1 MTAVT
6 TNPEAVSSLM
16 SGFRQ
21 GDSAAAGQLVELLY
35 PELRRLTLERMRR
48 ERSDHTWRPTEL
60 VNELY
65 LELLRIRAFPGGTA
79 PESGQDEFLAFAV
92 FLMKRILIHH
102 ARPLSRR
109 VEKVEAGDPLERI
122 GSAACAME
130 SLAEIDSLMNRL
142 AEVDPKLRLVVELKV
157 FGGMTG
163 AEIAERLECGT
174 ATVTRY
180 WSFAQQWLKREMS

>member
-1 MTAVT
+1 MAVGT

-16 SGFRQ
+16 ARFRQ
-21 GDSAAAGQLVELLY
+21 GDPSAAGQLVEKLY
-35 PELRRLTLERMRR
+35 PELRRLAVQRMRR

-65 LELLRIRAFPGGTA
+65 LELLKIRAFPGSEAT
-79 PESGQDEFLAFAV
+79 ESGREAFLGFAV

-102 ARPLSRR
+102 ARPLARR
-109 VEKVEAGDPLERI
+109 VEMVDIEDAREIAGARA
-122 GSAACAME
+122 SAME

-142 AEVDPKLRLVVELKV
+142 AAVDPKLRLVVELKV

-163 AEIAERLECGT
+163 AEIAEQLECGT
-174 ATVTRY
+174 ATVARC
-180 WSFAQQWLKREMS
+180 WSFAQQWLKQELG